1 MDEFSYQFTMFQK
14 EHISQAAVILAN
26 QSVEMR
32 KRFSLLP
39 ERIQDKE
46 TARIFLQ
53 ALYEKSGGKGCN
65 LLQQGEIVG
74 FMLGYYDSNY
84 FFGSHVWV
92 PFGGIALQQEQP
104 YAALRALYAA
114 AGDIWIKDGILN
126 HYLVCP
132 AVEEWLQAGYSLS
145 FGQEQLYAVASA
157 KATRDEPP
165 LPTGISIREVQ
176 PGDASQLFNKVH
188 WIAAHL
194 NKAPVWEPVPDEH
207 LEAIRPGYA
216 ELADDDT
223 STTWVALDG
232 DEIVSYVAIY
242 TVDIGAIHY
251 LGSEKAAHFAA
262 AATHPA
268 YRQRGIGRALF
279 THILNVA
286 HEQGY
291 EQIFTDWRTTN
302 LEAARYWPTFGYE
315 TFSYRMLRRVN
326 PIYKPFNSPDQESK

>member
-1 MDEFSYQFTMFQK
+1 MDFEQINPDHFP
-14 EHISQAAVILAN
+14 AVADLLVK
-26 QSVEMR
+26 QSTEMR

-46 TARIFLQ
+46 TACIFLQ
-53 ALYEKSGGKGCN
+53 ALYEKSAGKGCVM
-65 LLQQGEIVG
+65 LQQDKIAG
-74 FMLGYYDSNY
+74 FMLGYYDNNY
-84 FFGSHVWV
+84 FFGRHVWV
-92 PFGGIALQQEQP
+92 PFGGIALSQEQP
-104 YAALRALYAA
+104 YTALRALYAA

-132 AVEEWLQAGYSLS
+132 AIEEWMQACYSLS
-145 FGQEQLYAVASA
+145 FGQEQLYAVASTKEVWA
-157 KATRDEPP
+157 EPS
-165 LPTGISIREVQ
+165 LPAGISMREVQ
-176 PGDASQLFNKVH
+176 PGDASQLFNKAH
-188 WIAAHL
+188 WIASHL
-194 NKAPVWEPVPDEH
+194 NKAPVWEPVPEEH

-223 STTWVALDG
+223 SITWVALDG
-232 DEIVSYVAIY
+232 DEIISYVAIY

-251 LGSEKAAHFAA
+251 LGCEKAAHFAA

-279 THILNVA
+279 THIMNVA

-302 LEAARYWPTFGYE
+302 LEAAHYWPTFGYE
-315 TFSYRMLRRVN
+315 CFSYRMLRRVN
-326 PIYKPFNSPDQESK
+326 PIYKPFTSPD

>member
-1 MDEFSYQFTMFQK
+1 MDKSIPQFTAFKK
-14 EHISQAAVILAN
+14 EHIPSAADLLAK
-26 QSVEMR
+26 QSTEMR
-32 KRFSLLP
+32 KLFPLLP

-46 TARIFLQ
+46 VAHIFLQ
-53 ALYEKSGGKGCN
+53 ALYDKSSGKGCVM
-65 LLQQGEIVG
+65 LQQDEIVG
-74 FMLGYYDSNY
+74 FMLGYYDNNY

-92 PFGGIALQQEQP
+92 PFGGIALPQEQP

-132 AVEEWLQAGYSLS
+132 AIEEWMQAGYSLS
-145 FGQEQLYAVASA
+145 FGQEQLYAVASTKEA
-157 KATRDEPP
+157 WTEPS
-165 LPTGISIREVQ
+165 LPTGISMREVQ
-176 PGDASQLFNKVH
+176 PGDASQLFNKAH

-207 LEAIRPGYA
+207 LKAIQPGYA

-242 TVDIGAIHY
+242 MVDIGAIHY
-251 LGSEKAAHFAA
+251 LGSEKAAHFAV
-262 AATHPA
+262 AATNPV

-279 THILNVA
+279 THIMNVA

-302 LEAARYWPTFGYE
+302 LEAAGYWPTFGYK
-315 TFSYRMLRRVN
+315 TFSYRLLRRVN
-326 PIYKPFNSPDQESK
+326 PIYKPFTPPD

>member
-1 MDEFSYQFTMFQK
+1 MNHLYAFKPFNGQHIQNAAELLSHQSTLLRKQFP
-14 EHISQAAVILAN
+14 
-26 QSVEMR
+26 
-32 KRFSLLP
+32 LLP
-39 ERIQDKE
+39 DRI
-46 TARIFLQ
+46 TNRVVCQ
-53 ALYEKSGGKGCN
+53 AFIKAILEKTGSSGMAM
-65 LLQQGEIVG
+65 LDEDELVG

-84 FFGSHVWV
+84 FFGKHVWV
-92 PFGGIALQQEQP
+92 PFGGIALPQEQP

-157 KATRDEPP
+157 KAARAEPS
-165 LPTGISIREVQ
+165 LPAGISMREVQ
-176 PGDASQLFNKVH
+176 PGDASQLFNKAH
-188 WIAAHL
+188 WIATHL
-194 NKAPVWEPVPDEH
+194 NKAPVWEPVPEEH
-207 LEAIRPGYA
+207 LKAIQPGYA

-279 THILNVA
+279 THIMNVA

-302 LEAARYWPTFGYE
+302 LEASGYWPTFGYE
-315 TFSYRMLRRVN
+315 AFSYRMLRRVN
-326 PIYKPFNSPDQESK
+326 PIYKPFTPPD